1 MAGIAVDKI
10 LVHTIMRFS
19 GVILA
24 LLAAMIP
31 ALSSYAQGQARVHL
45 QPVPLQ
51 DEKQLI
57 VNLIVADVI
66 DLYGVDVQLR
76 YDPSQLQ
83 VEDANPRLEGVQIAP
98 GPLLAA
104 EERFVVTNKVD
115 ATAGLITFVAT
126 LLNPAPPVS
135 GQGVLA
141 TIAFHILGNGPYA
154 VEITRAQLISSSL
167 ATIPVVSEDLRLSG
181 PSGVSLADRRGIPPW
196 GWWLFGIGVLLLTLV
211 TFSVVYQRRRAA
223 ALKGAVVVH
232 NGGIPIAE
240 QSASEVAVTLTE
252 QGRRAMQQGNLELA
266 HELFSRAVERDPANS
281 EAWLGKGLVAHQLS
295 EKRIC
300 FQRVLALDPGNPVA
314 QAELQQLERAN

>member
-1 MAGIAVDKI
+1 MSRVFLRTTMKLAM
-10 LVHTIMRFS
+10 L
-19 GVILA
+19 ILA
-24 LLAAMIP
+24 LFV
-31 ALSSYAQGQARVHL
+31 ALTPIMSVSAQGQARVYL
-45 QPVPLQ
+45 QPVLLQ
-51 DEKQLI
+51 DERRVL
-57 VNLIVADVI
+57 VNLMVADVV

-83 VEDANPRLEGVQIAP
+83 VEDANPRLEGIQIAP

-104 EERFVVTNKVD
+104 DERFVVTNKVD

-141 TIAFHILGNGPYA
+141 TIAFRILGNGPYS
-154 VEITRAQLISSSL
+154 VEIVRAQLVSSNL
-167 ATIPVVSEDLRLSG
+167 TTILVVSENLVLSA
-181 PSGVSLADRRGIPPW
+181 PSLSEGQDTAG
-196 GWWLFGIGVLLLTLV
+196 GWWLLGIGGGLLMLIAL
-211 TFSVVYQRRRAA
+211 SVAYQRRRAA

-232 NGGIPIAE
+232 NSGMPVAE
-240 QSASEVAVTLTE
+240 QSAGEVAATLTE

-281 EAWLGKGLVAHQLS
+281 EAWLGKGLVAHQIS

-300 FQRVLALDPGNPVA
+300 FQRVLALDPGNPIA
-314 QAELQQLERAN
+314 QAELQQLERAD